1 MSWKIDYSSQAQKFR
16 LKNPQLADHIKEA
29 LSAFA
34 KKIAGEIISIDV
46 KKMKGAW
53 EGSVRIRKGDIRIII
68 TVYDDPKILHV
79 RVIDFRGDVY
89 K

>member
-16 LKNPQLADHIKEA
+16 LKNPQLTDHIKEA

-34 KKIAGEIISIDV
+34 KKLAGEIISIDV

-53 EGSVRIRKGDIRIII
+53 EGSVRIRKGDFRIIV
-68 TVYDDPKILHV
+68 TVHDDPKILHV

>member
-16 LKNPQLADHIKEA
+16 LKSPQITDQIKDA
-29 LSAFA
+29 LSAFI
-34 KKIAGEIISIDV
+34 KKISGEIVSIDV
-46 KKMKGAW
+46 KKMKGVW
-53 EGSVRIRKGDIRIII
+53 EGSIRIRKGDIRIIV
-68 TVYDDPKILHV
+68 TVHDDPKILHV

>member
-16 LKNPQLADHIKEA
+16 LKNPQLADHIKDT

-34 KKIAGEIISIDV
+34 KKLAGEIVSIDV
-46 KKMKGAW
+46 KKMKGSW
-53 EGSVRIRKGDIRIII
+53 EGSIRIRKGDIRIIV
-68 TVYDDPKILHV
+68 TVHDDPKILHI